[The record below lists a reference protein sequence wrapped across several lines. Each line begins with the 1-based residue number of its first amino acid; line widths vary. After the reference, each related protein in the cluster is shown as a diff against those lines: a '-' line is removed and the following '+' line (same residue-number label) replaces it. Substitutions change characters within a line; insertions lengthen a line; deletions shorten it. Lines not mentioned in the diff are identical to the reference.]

1 MTTIEIIFVSIIAGA
16 YIILIIIASEAE
28 ARDLSNDSDNVD
40 MI

>member
-1 MTTIEIIFVSIIAGA
+1 MILVVVGAYVVLTIIAD
-16 YIILIIIASEAE
+16 EAE